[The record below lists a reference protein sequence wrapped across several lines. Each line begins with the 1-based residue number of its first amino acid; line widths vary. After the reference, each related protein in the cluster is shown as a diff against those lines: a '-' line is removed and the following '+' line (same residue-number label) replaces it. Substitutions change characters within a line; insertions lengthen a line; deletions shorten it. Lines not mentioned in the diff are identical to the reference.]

1 MTISVDFI
9 YQILLQILVQE
20 QQGNVFN
27 PDYFNNL
34 LLLNTFKYFDD
45 NYKSKLNKNGGYE
58 VNQGYMDTLSF
69 LKVIYYGQIDSSGKM
84 TIPEDYIHYSSLT
97 HHYMVQATI
106 YSKTGIPTITMV
118 PEHTPVDILTDAALT
133 LRRMDAIKGP
143 TEDFPICAEYYNQ
156 GTQQGY
162 FQFYPENLQYA
173 ELVYLRQPRIP
184 VWVGTFDQAT
194 DTYIYDP
201 VNSVQIEFPDIDKY
215 RFISYL
221 LEQLG
226 FSYQSD
232 VIEKMVIENKQ
243 IEGN

>member
-1 MTISVDFI
+1 MSIDVNFL
-9 YQILLQILVQE
+9 YEILLQILVQE
-20 QQGNVFN
+20 QQGNVFD

-45 NYKSKLNKNGGYE
+45 NYKNKLNKNGGYE
-58 VNQGYMDTLSF
+58 VNQGFMDTLSF
-69 LKVIYYGQIDSSGKM
+69 LKVIYFGQIDTSGKM
-84 TIPEDYIHYSSLT
+84 VIPADYIHYSSLT

-106 YSKTGIPTITMV
+106 YDNRGIPTISMV

-143 TEDFPICAEYYNQ
+143 DEDFPICVEYYNQ
-156 GTQQGY
+156 LTSKGY
-162 FQFYPENLQYA
+162 FQFYPENLQYV

-184 VWVGTFDQAT
+184 KWIGTFDSAT

-201 VNSVQIEFPDIDKY
+201 VNSVQLEFPDIDKY
-215 RFISYL
+215 RFISYI